1 MTLAYV
7 FLLGTGKLSH
17 LGLWAFS
24 ATVPAGTALLPASL
38 GGGWD
43 GQMPTSVLLGIAN
56 VPFPVVFWSVLPHL
70 PPSYTPSSLFEQT
83 AALVDLRP
91 GSHGSHGISWAE
103 SEPFYLQP
111 GVPGAFYAFSTS
123 GVCLGPTSASEVCGF
138 VPNPT
143 IDSSLGFR

>member
-1 MTLAYV
+1 MTLAYL
-7 FLLGTGKLSH
+7 FLLGTGKLLYLACGLSLLLSL
-17 LGLWAFS
+17 LGRLFFC
-24 ATVPAGTALLPASL
+24 ASL

-56 VPFPVVFWSVLPHL
+56 IPFPVVFWSVLPHL
-70 PPSYTPSSLFEQT
+70 APFYAPRSLSEQT
-83 AALVDLRP
+83 AVLVDLYP

-103 SEPFYLQP
+103 SEPLYLQP
-111 GVPGAFYAFSTS
+111 GIPGAFCAFLTS

-143 IDSSLGFR
+143 IDSFLGF